1 MTIRAQILAGC
12 LALTGL
18 TGLLGG
24 YAWVAERELGTLAL
38 RIYDDTFMGVSYLRS
53 AQVGFAVLATG
64 PDQDTNPDG
73 VAAVTSDLQVARQR
87 AMSPAGQAAADHL
100 IVSVAAA
107 AETGGNAAGR
117 RQGYADTLAD
127 FERAVETFAGDGY
140 LYRKNVGQLVAAQER
155 QLALVLV
162 LVLVGAVVITHVL
175 SQLIVPPMRKA
186 VRIAQEIAT
195 GRLDNLILT
204 SGSGETAELLRA
216 LAVMQASIARAL
228 AQIRALMA
236 AQADNHAGELAAQ
249 HARLEAALDNM
260 NQGLC
265 LFGTDGHLAVSN
277 RRFAEMFGMPALGA
291 PVADVLRLAGLSLLL
306 ESTRDGAVAAMSCDL
321 PDGRSIAVS
330 QQLVQGGG
338 WVATYEDV
346 SERRIAEARL
356 AHMARHDV
364 LTGLPNRLLLSEYMP
379 QALARARRSGGL
391 AVLCL
396 DLDRFKTV
404 NDTLG
409 HTAGDALLCA
419 VAQRLGECTRESDM
433 VMRLGGDEFA
443 IVQES
448 AGQPVEAE
456 LLARRL
462 VECLSKS
469 PF

>member
-1 MTIRAQILAGC
+1 M
-12 LALTGL
+12 
-18 TGLLGG
+18 
-24 YAWVAERELGTLAL
+24 
-38 RIYDDTFMGVSYLRS
+38 
-53 AQVGFAVLATG
+53 
-64 PDQDTNPDG
+64 
-73 VAAVTSDLQVARQR
+73 
-87 AMSPAGQAAADHL
+87 
-100 IVSVAAA
+100 
-107 AETGGNAAGR
+107 
-117 RQGYADTLAD
+117 
-127 FERAVETFAGDGY
+127 
-140 LYRKNVGQLVAAQER
+140 VAAQER
-155 QLALVLV
+155 RLALVLV
-162 LVLVGAVVITHVL
+162 LVLVGAIVITHVL
-175 SQLIVPPMRKA
+175 SRRIVPPVRKA
-186 VRIAQEIAT
+186 VRIAQEIAA
-195 GRLDNLILT
+195 GRLDNPIT
-204 SGSGETAELLRA
+204 TPGSGETAELLRA

-249 HARLEAALDNM
+249 HARREAALDNM

-291 PVADVLRLAGLSLLL
+291 PAADVLRLAGLSLLL

-404 NDTLG
+404 
-409 HTAGDALLCA
+409 
-419 VAQRLGECTRESDM
+419 
-433 VMRLGGDEFA
+433 
-443 IVQES
+443 
-448 AGQPVEAE
+448 
-456 LLARRL
+456 
-462 VECLSKS
+462 
-469 PF
+469 